1 MPKINWIS
9 FGLGVL
15 FALFVLPM
23 VMGFITSR
31 RKTAA

>member
-23 VMGFITSR
+23 IMGFINSR